1 MTFVHGE
8 QTSGIKTG
16 MLGTS
21 TRNLEIQDGEDVD
34 VVRRPD
40 RLDRYL
46 RVNLKKVANSENTS
60 LVDLFETW
68 LTYEDLCHLIEQLS
82 TDVSKIPIT
91 IQ

>member
-1 MTFVHGE
+1 MVFVLDE
-8 QTSGIKTG
+8 QTSKIKSRILRTK
-16 MLGTS
+16 

-68 LTYEDLCHLIEQLS
+68 LTYEDLGHLIEQLS
-82 TDVSKIPIT
+82 TDVSQIPST